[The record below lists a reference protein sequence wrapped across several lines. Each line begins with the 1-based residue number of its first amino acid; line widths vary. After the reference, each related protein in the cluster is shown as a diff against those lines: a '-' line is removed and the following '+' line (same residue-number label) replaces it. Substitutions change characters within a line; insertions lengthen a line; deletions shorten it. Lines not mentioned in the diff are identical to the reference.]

1 VSVVNRAEAEDRLR
15 KIEAVTDA
23 ALAHLSADTLLNE
36 LLSRTRELLHAD
48 TATMLLLDPSGRQLV
63 VVAAVGI
70 EEEVRQGV
78 RVPVGRGFAGTI
90 AARRQPIIVDHVDD
104 TTVVN
109 PLLWERGLRILAGV
123 PLLAEGVLLGVLHV
137 GALTPRA
144 FTDDDLHLLQLVGDR
159 LALAAHTHVSAVER
173 AAAAALQNSLL
184 PSVLP
189 TVPGLRFAAR
199 YVPGT
204 DTGVGGDWYDVFGL
218 PDQRVGIVMGDVVG
232 HGLAAAVIMGRL
244 RSALR
249 AYALDVDDPGEVLHK
264 LNRKAHHFEYGA
276 MATVCYAVIDRH
288 HEHVTMALAGH
299 PPPVLA
305 EPGGTGTLME
315 RPVGPPIGFPSSD
328 RLYPSSVLELPPG
341 ALLCFYT
348 DGLVERRDSTI
359 DVGLRRLC
367 AAVSAAEP
375 ETVCARVM
383 GDLVGRHAARD
394 DIAMLVVRRDA

>member
-1 VSVVNRAEAEDRLR
+1 VANRADAEDRLR
-15 KIEAVTDA
+15 KIEAVTDS
-23 ALAHLSADTLLNE
+23 ALAHLSADNLLNE
-36 LLSRTRELLHAD
+36 LLSRARDLLHAD

-78 RVPVGRGFAGTI
+78 RVPVGQGFAGTI
-90 AARRQPIIVDHVDD
+90 AARREPIVVDHVDD

-137 GALTPRA
+137 GAVAQRP
-144 FTDDDLHLLQLVGDR
+144 FTDEDLHLLQLVGDR
-159 LALAAHTHVSAVER
+159 LALAAHTQVSSAER

-184 PSVLP
+184 PGVLP

-232 HGLAAAVIMGRL
+232 HGLAAAVVMGRL

-249 AYALDVDDPGEVLHK
+249 AYALDVDDPGEVLFK
-264 LNRKAHHFEYGA
+264 LNRKANHFEYGA
-276 MATVCYAVIDRH
+276 MATVSYAVIDRH
-288 HEHVTMALAGH
+288 HEHVTFALAGH

-305 EPGGTGTLME
+305 EPGGTATLLE
-315 RPVGPPIGFPSSD
+315 RPVGPPIGFPSND
-328 RLYPSSVLELPPG
+328 RLSPSTVLELKPG

-359 DVGLRRLC
+359 DVGLARLC

-375 ETVCARVM
+375 DTVCARVM
-383 GDLVGRHAARD
+383 GDLVGRQAARD

>member
-1 VSVVNRAEAEDRLR
+1 
-15 KIEAVTDA
+15 
-23 ALAHLSADTLLNE
+23 
-36 LLSRTRELLHAD
+36 
-48 TATMLLLDPSGRQLV
+48 
-63 VVAAVGI
+63 VGI

-78 RVPVGRGFAGTI
+78 RVPVGQGFAGTI
-90 AARRQPIIVDHVDD
+90 AARRQPIIVDHVDN

-123 PLLAEGVLLGVLHV
+123 PLLVQGELLGVLHV
-137 GALTPRA
+137 GAVTPRP
-144 FTDDDLHLLQLVGDR
+144 FTEDDMHLLQMVGDR
-159 LALAAHTHVSAVER
+159 LALAAHTQVSIVER

-189 TVPGLRFAAR
+189 AVPGLRFAAR

-204 DTGVGGDWYDVFGL
+204 DTGVGGDWYDVFPL
-218 PDQRVGIVMGDVVG
+218 PGQRVGIVMGDVVG
-232 HGLAAAVIMGRL
+232 HGLAAAVVMGRL

-249 AYALDVDDPGEVLHK
+249 AYALDVEDPGEVLHK
-264 LNRKAHHFEYGA
+264 LNRKARHFEYGT
-276 MATVCYAVIDRH
+276 MATVAYAVIDQH
-288 HEHVTMALAGH
+288 HEQVTMALAGH

-328 RLYPSSVLELPPG
+328 RLYPGSVLELRPG

-359 DVGLRRLC
+359 DVGLQRLC
-367 AAVSAAEP
+367 ASVSAAEP

-383 GDLVGRHAARD
+383 SDLVGTQAARD
-394 DIAMLVVRRDA
+394 DIAMLIVRRDA